1 MSGILIVILSVV
13 AVAYLIIKKYYA
25 TWSLLTVGLVTLTI
39 AGLMG
44 ATLVTGKQATHLFA
58 FDVVQVF
65 SNLLSKRTAGL
76 GMNIMVMGGFSVY
89 MARLGATRALVNV
102 CVKPLSAVKA
112 PYLIMALAYIL
123 GQFLNI
129 VLTSAVGLALLLMVT
144 MYPLLIAAGANKKAA
159 AATIALTGALGLGP
173 TGGNNL
179 LIAQLSGKHVMEV
192 FLDYQM
198 FMAVFMIPTIALA
211 HLFVMRYF
219 DKKDIAAGRIT
230 DADYKMEELEDKSK
244 DAKDAP
250 SWYAVLP
257 LIPLILLFVFSPIV
271 YKGVK
276 LSVVSAIVVSV
287 LIAFVIDLLRNCKP
301 KESFAKTKAFFEGM
315 GKVFTSTVALIICAE
330 VFAAGLTKS
339 GGIAALI
346 EIAKTSGG
354 GCFAVFTVMFV
365 ITLVSTF
372 LMGSGNAAFFS
383 FAPMVPAI
391 AKSFGANL
399 NWFLQPL
406 QICSGPIRSMSPIA
420 GCVIAIAGLSG
431 VSPFEIVRRTA
442 PSCLLAALV
451 GYCVAFF
458 LI

>member
-1 MSGILIVILSVV
+1 MTGIIIVILAVV
-13 AVAYLIIKKYYA
+13 AVAYLIVKKYYA
-25 TWSLLTVGLVTLTI
+25 TWSLLMVGLVTLTV

-44 ATLVTGKQATHLFA
+44 ATLVTGKQATNLFA
-58 FDVVQVF
+58 FDVIQVF

-76 GMNIMVMGGFSVY
+76 GLNIMVMGGFSVY
-89 MARLGATRALVNV
+89 MSRLGATRALVNV
-102 CVKPLSAVKA
+102 CVKPLSAIKA
-112 PYLIMALAYIL
+112 PYLIMAVAYLL
-123 GQFLNI
+123 GQCLNV

-144 MYPLLIAAGANKKAA
+144 MYPLLVAAGANKKAA

-179 LIAQLSGKHVMEV
+179 LIAQLTGKHVMEIFV
-192 FLDYQM
+192 DYQL
-198 FMAVFMIPTIALA
+198 FMAAFMMPTIAIA
-211 HLFVMRYF
+211 HFFVMRYF

-230 DADYKMEELEDKSK
+230 DDDYKLEELEDKSK

-250 SWYAVLP
+250 SWYAILP
-257 LIPLILLFVFSPIV
+257 LIPLILLFVFSPLV

-276 LSVVSAIVVSV
+276 LSVVSAIITSV
-287 LIAFVIDLLRNCKP
+287 LIAFIIDFVRTRKP
-301 KESFAKTKAFFEGM
+301 KESFAKTKGFFEGM
-315 GKVFTSTVALIICAE
+315 GKVFTSTVALIVCAE
-330 VFAAGLTKS
+330 VFAASLTKS

-365 ITLVSTF
+365 ITLICTF
-372 LMGSGNAAFFS
+372 LMGSGNASFFS
-383 FAPMVPAI
+383 FAPMIPEI

-442 PSCLLAALV
+442 PSCLLGAFV
-451 GYCVAFF
+451 GYCLSFF